1 MDKLTDYLSHAVLLA
16 LVLGVVVCFI
26 DVSHRLGTWHAGG
39 SMAPAALA
47 SAPRACPGP
56 SAPGRLPR
64 AV

>member
-47 SAPRACPGP
+47 SAPRA
-56 SAPGRLPR
+56 
-64 AV
+64 